1 MAKMVLG
8 VFIKENDA
16 EMAIHELK
24 DVGYN
29 AKDISIVMRYKTSAE
44 GLRESTGV
52 NVAEGAV
59 SGATAGGVLGGL
71 AGLLIGIGAVTIPGI
86 GALLIGGPLAAALG
100 LSGAAATT
108 VSGAVTGALAGGL
121 VGSLMGLGIPE
132 EEARVYED
140 RIKEGAIL
148 VAVPAR
154 EGNVSEAMNILE
166 DFGADQVRSIDVS
179 DKYYDRDREI
189 DYDRRDIKEEP
200 RRERSQ
206 PAAFFSDIGRALRGK
221 KKEEDIEDEDYD
233 RDDSGKGWHDES
245 EEHAEAARGRKVRR

>member
-1 MAKMVLG
+1 MVKMVLG
-8 VFIKENDA
+8 VFAQENDA
-16 EMAIHELK
+16 EQAIHELK

-44 GLRESTGV
+44 GLRESSGV

-71 AGLLIGIGAVTIPGI
+71 AGLLIGIGAITIPGV
-86 GALLIGGPLAAALG
+86 GALLIGGPLAAAIG

-132 EEARVYED
+132 EEAKVYED
-140 RIKEGAIL
+140 RIKEGAVL

-154 EGNVSEAMNILE
+154 DDNVSEAMNILE
-166 DFGADQVRSIDVS
+166 DLGADQVRSIDVS

-189 DYDRRDIKEEP
+189 DDDRRD
-200 RRERSQ
+200 RRELPKERSQ

-221 KKEEDIEDEDYD
+221 KKDEDIEEDYD
-233 RDDSGKGWHDES
+233 RDDSGRGWHDES
-245 EEHAEAARGRKVRR
+245 EEHADAARGRRIRK

>member
-8 VFIKENDA
+8 VFIEENDA
-16 EMAIHELK
+16 EQAIHELK

-44 GLRESTGV
+44 GLRESTGA
-52 NVAEGAV
+52 NVAGGAV

-71 AGLLIGIGAVTIPGI
+71 AGLLIGIGAITIPGV

-108 VSGAVTGALAGGL
+108 VSGAVTGVLAGGL

-132 EEARVYED
+132 DEARVYED

-179 DKYYDRDREI
+179 DDYYRRDREI
-189 DYDRRDIKEEP
+189 DHDRRRED
-200 RRERSQ
+200 ERSQ

-221 KKEEDIEDEDYD
+221 SKD
-233 RDDSGKGWHDES
+233 RDLESDERDEGRGWHDDS
-245 EEHAEAARGRKVRR
+245 REHAEAARGRRIRRR

>member
-1 MAKMVLG
+1 MAKIVLG
-8 VFIKENDA
+8 VFVQENDA
-16 EMAIHELK
+16 EEAINELK
-24 DVGYN
+24 EVGYD

-52 NVAEGAV
+52 NVAGGAV

-71 AGLLIGIGAVTIPGI
+71 AGLLIGIGAITIPGI

-132 EEARVYED
+132 EEAKVYED

-179 DKYYDRDREI
+179 DKYYTRDRDI
-189 DYDRRDIKEEP
+189 DYDRRDKIED
-200 RRERSQ
+200 RDDRSQ
-206 PAAFFSDIGRALRGK
+206 PAAFFSDIGRAIRGK
-221 KKEEDIEDEDYD
+221 RKRDRDIDYD
-233 RDDSGKGWHDES
+233 RDEGRGWHDDS
-245 EEHAEAARGRKVRR
+245 YEHAEAARGRRVRRR